1 MNYQDMSP
9 IIDDYDKIRT
19 IFGCLA
25 ELNKSYLASLIL
37 RNRNYNKLERYARFV
52 KALAV
57 KQNRKNLIDELQFSG
72 LIYG

>member
-9 IIDDYDKIRT
+9 MTEDYDRIRT
-19 IFGCLA
+19 IYGCLKD
-25 ELNKSYLASLIL
+25 LNRGYLAKLIL
-37 RNRNYNKLERYARFV
+37 RNNNYNKLERYARFV

-57 KQNRKNLIDELQFSG
+57 KQNRKDLIDELQFSG